1 MSDLLKRH
9 SRTILLQDIDF
20 EGYLSISQSKVLII
34 GAGGLSSSIISILS
48 SSGVKEIGIWE
59 DDILEISNLQRQFIF
74 KEQDVGK
81 EKSILARNFIKN
93 LNSSITISLVNKKLS
108 EETFTEF
115 TEFANNFTVI
125 IDGTDSFT
133 SRVLSNKASILLKK
147 PLFTG
152 SAVGFEGHIYSF
164 AGFTYQN
171 PCYSCLFGSD
181 YKTFIEQKTCAN
193 SGVFPPIPSIVGS
206 IISQNVLY
214 FLATSNCDFTKF
226 ISINFNRANYFKEIR
241 MKKDEKCTICLKY

>member
-9 SRTILLQDIDF
+9 SRTILLQDINF
-20 EGYLSISQSKVLII
+20 EGYLSISQSKVLIV

-59 DDILEISNLQRQFIF
+59 DDTLEISNLQRQFIF
-74 KEQDVGK
+74 KEQDVGRK
-81 EKSILARNFIKN
+81 KSLLASNFIES
-93 LNSSITISLVNKKLS
+93 LNSSIKVSLVDKKLS
-108 EETFTEF
+108 EETFEEF
-115 TEFANNFTVI
+115 TEFAKNFDVI

-133 SRVLSNKASILLKK
+133 SRVLSNKTSILLQK

-152 SAVGFEGHIYSF
+152 SAIGFEGHVYSF
-164 AGFTYQN
+164 AGFMEQN

-181 YKTFIEQKTCAN
+181 YQTFKELKTCAN
-193 SGVFPPIPSIVGS
+193 SGVFPPIPSIIGS
-206 IISQNVLY
+206 IIAQNVLY
-214 FLATSNCDFTKF
+214 FLATSKCDFTKF
-226 ISINFNRANYFKEIR
+226 ISVNFQNSNYFKEIK